1 VTVDVDHEHVQEL
14 LAGFALHALE
24 PEDAREVEDLM
35 ATHLSGCDECRRAL
49 DEFEWA
55 AGDLALAAGSRTL
68 PRLLEGRIR
77 RELRV
82 ARGQRRWV
90 AALPFATS
98 VALVAGLFVWNA
110 HLSTR
115 IGHEERR
122 QATSAEL
129 LSAVSHPASKVLP
142 LPVRGVATSHS
153 QAPPELAA
161 AVLPGRAVLY
171 VFGSMPPPRNGSVYT
186 VWLGAAGRYV
196 NVAEFVP
203 EEGSVLLAVRV
214 DPFGYDGLL
223 ITEEQEQGTRSPS
236 ALHLAEIS
244 L

>member
-1 VTVDVDHEHVQEL
+1 MTVDHERVQEL
-14 LAGFALHALE
+14 LAGFVLRALE
-24 PEDAREVEDLM
+24 PEDVREVEELI
-35 ATHLSGCDECRRAL
+35 ATHLSECDECRRAL
-49 DEFEWA
+49 DAFEQV
-55 AGDLALAAGSRTL
+55 AGDLALAAPSRT
-68 PRLLEGRIR
+68 PPKLLEGRLR

-82 ARGQRRWV
+82 PGGQRRWV

-110 HLSTR
+110 HLTAR
-115 IGHEERR
+115 IGHAEQR

-142 LPVRGVATSHS
+142 LPIEGVRTSAS
-153 QAPPELAA
+153 EAPAQLAA
-161 AVLPGRAVLY
+161 ALLPGRPVLY
-171 VFGSMPPPRNGSVYT
+171 VFGSMPPPRNGGVYT

-203 EEGSVLLAVRV
+203 ERGSVLLAVRV

-223 ITEEQEQGTRSPS
+223 ITEERGQGTRSPS
-236 ALHLAEIS
+236 GQHVAEVS